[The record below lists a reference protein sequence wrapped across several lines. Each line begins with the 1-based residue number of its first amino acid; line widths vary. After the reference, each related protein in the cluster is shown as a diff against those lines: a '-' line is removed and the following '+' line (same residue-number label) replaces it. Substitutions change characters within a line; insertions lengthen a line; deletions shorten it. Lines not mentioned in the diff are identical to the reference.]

1 MILTK
6 LVVYLRC
13 EIKTILK
20 MIGYIYLIR
29 NVVNHKV
36 YVGQTKQSPQKRWNE
51 HIRASKSEVKRSPK
65 LYNAINKYGL
75 CMFDFEVISEVFG
88 STEKELKDKLNRLEI
103 YFINYYKSTE
113 WGYNLTTGGNQVAN
127 TSETIMKI
135 SKTKQK
141 KNKIEFGDR
150 QYFPFNRKKASWSQ
164 EYEPGY
170 LDIWEANELNDFE
183 EIQFWV

>member
-1 MILTK
+1 MIK
-6 LVVYLRC
+6 
-13 EIKTILK
+13 
-20 MIGYIYLIR
+20 
-29 NVVNHKV
+29 NVVNKKV
-36 YVGQTKQSPQKRWNE
+36 YIGQTKNYKKRWLTHINNE
-51 HIRASKSEVKRSPK
+51 KNHSGGCWK
-65 LYNAINKYGL
+65 LYNAINKCGL

-113 WGYNLTTGGNQVAN
+113 WGYNLTIGGNQVVN

-141 KNKIEFGDR
+141 KNTIEFGDR
-150 QYFPFNRKKASWSQ
+150 QYFPFNHKKASWSQ

>member
-1 MILTK
+1 
-6 LVVYLRC
+6 
-13 EIKTILK
+13 

-51 HIRASKSEVKRSPK
+51 HIRASKSEIKRSPK

-113 WGYNLTTGGNQVAN
+113 WGYNLTIGGNQVAN

-141 KNKIEFGDR
+141 KNTIEFGDR
-150 QYFPFNRKKASWSQ
+150 QYNALRNHRTES
-164 EYEPGY
+164 EPGY

>member
-1 MILTK
+1 
-6 LVVYLRC
+6 
-13 EIKTILK
+13 
-20 MIGYIYLIR
+20 MIGYIYMIK
-29 NVVNHKV
+29 NVVNKKV
-36 YVGQTKQSPQKRWNE
+36 YIGQTKNYKKRWLT
-51 HIRASKSEVKRSPK
+51 HINNAKNHSGGCWK

-113 WGYNLTTGGNQVAN
+113 WGYNLTIGGNQVVN

-141 KNKIEFGDR
+141 KNTIEFGDR
-150 QYFPFNRKKASWSQ
+150 QYFPFNHKKASWSQ
-164 EYEPGY
+164 EYEPSY

>member
-1 MILTK
+1 MK
-6 LVVYLRC
+6 LY
-13 EIKTILK
+13 K
-20 MIGYIYLIR
+20 GYIYKITNNINKKIYIGKTTR
-29 NVVNHKV
+29 SV
-36 YVGQTKQSPQKRWNE
+36 TKRWNE

-113 WGYNLTTGGNQVAN
+113 WGYNLTIGGNQVAN

-141 KNKIEFGDR
+141 KNTIEFGDR
-150 QYFPFNRKKASWSQ
+150 QYNALRNHRT

>member
-1 MILTK
+1 
-6 LVVYLRC
+6 
-13 EIKTILK
+13 

-36 YVGQTKQSPQKRWNE
+36 YVGQTKKSPQERWNE
-51 HIRASKSEVKRSPK
+51 HIRSSKSEIKRSPK

-88 STEKELKDKLNRLEI
+88 STEKELKDRLNRLEI

-141 KNKIEFGDR
+141 KNTIEFGDR
-150 QYFPFNRKKASWSQ
+150 QYNALRNHRT

>member
-1 MILTK
+1 
-6 LVVYLRC
+6 
-13 EIKTILK
+13 

-51 HIRASKSEVKRSPK
+51 HIRASKSEIKRSPK

-113 WGYNLTTGGNQVAN
+113 
-127 TSETIMKI
+127 
-135 SKTKQK
+135 
-141 KNKIEFGDR
+141 
-150 QYFPFNRKKASWSQ
+150 
-164 EYEPGY
+164 
-170 LDIWEANELNDFE
+170 
-183 EIQFWV
+183 

>member
-1 MILTK
+1 MDKPKTTK
-6 LVVYLRC
+6 
-13 EIKTILK
+13 
-20 MIGYIYLIR
+20 
-29 NVVNHKV
+29 
-36 YVGQTKQSPQKRWNE
+36 KRWLT
-51 HIRASKSEVKRSPK
+51 HINNAKNHSGECWK

-113 WGYNLTTGGNQVAN
+113 WGYNLTIGGNQVVN

-141 KNKIEFGDR
+141 KNTIEFGDR
-150 QYFPFNRKKASWSQ
+150 QYFPFNHKKASWSQ

-170 LDIWEANELNDFE
+170 LDIWEANELNNFE
-183 EIQFWV
+183 EIQFEFNFKNYGTIIVL